1 MFLENEFYLM
11 NKDDR
16 ILRFTCDN
24 SPLGVSFKEEE
35 SYEEIRPYG
44 YDGIGQWIKTSPVY
58 CRLVKNVWLL

>member
-35 SYEEIRPYG
+35 SFEEIRAYL
-44 YDGIGQWIKTSPVY
+44 YDGI
-58 CRLVKNVWLL
+58 

>member
-24 SPLGVSFKEEE
+24 SPLGVSFKEEAFF
-35 SYEEIRPYG
+35 EEIRPYG
-44 YDGIGQWIKTSPVY
+44 YDGIAHWISP
-58 CRLVKNVWLL
+58 

>member
-24 SPLGVSFKEEE
+24 SPLGVSF
-35 SYEEIRPYG
+35 IRPYG
-44 YDGIGQWIKTSPVY
+44 YDGIGQWISQRQAPNIASILQT
-58 CRLVKNVWLL
+58 C